1 MRGRKGAAL
10 LLLGLL
16 ALSGCGRPG
25 LAPGRY
31 ATADRRWQLEVD
43 ARQGEGELVLTLPSG
58 REERFAVE
66 GDRLILQR
74 GG

>member
-1 MRGRKGAAL
+1 MRGRRGAAL

-16 ALSGCGRPG
+16 ALSGCSRPG

-31 ATADRRWQLEVD
+31 ATADRRWRLEVT
-43 ARQGEGELVLTLPSG
+43 ARPGEEQLVLTLPSG

-66 GDRLILQR
+66 GDRLVLQR
-74 GG
+74 EG